1 MFMMN
6 PTEPKLEAFGR
17 LLQIMDE
24 LREQCPWDK
33 AQTMET
39 LRHLTIE
46 EVYEL
51 ADAILEGNQDEVKKE
66 LGDILLHIV
75 FYARIASETA
85 VFDIK
90 SVIDQVCEKLIHRH
104 PHIYGEVKVGDAGEV
119 ARNWE
124 QLKLKEG
131 KKSVLEGVPK
141 SLPSLIKSMRIQD
154 KARSAGFDWEKQEQ
168 VLDKVEEELRE
179 LRAEIRS
186 GNTDRIK
193 SEFGDLMFSMVNL
206 SRFLNVNPDEALERT
221 NSKFIARFQ
230 YLEQAAKHIGKSL
243 QDMSLEEMDVFWNE
257 AKSKGL

>member
-1 MFMMN
+1 MIS
-6 PTEPKLEAFGR
+6 TDPKLEAFGR
-17 LLQIMDE
+17 LLKIMDE

-33 AQTMET
+33 AQTMES

-51 ADAILEGNQDEVKKE
+51 ADAILEGNQDEVRKE

-75 FYARIASETA
+75 FYARIGSEQGI
-85 VFDIK
+85 FDIQ

-104 PHIYGEVKVGDAGEV
+104 PHIYGEVKVQDAGEV

-124 QLKLKEG
+124 QLKLREG

-141 SLPSLIKSMRIQD
+141 SLPSLIKAMRVQD
-154 KARSAGFDWEKQEQ
+154 KARSAGFDWEQQEQ

-186 GNTDRIK
+186 GNTDRMRA
-193 SEFGDLMFSMVNL
+193 EFGDLMFSMVNL
-206 SRFLNVNPDEALERT
+206 SRFLEVNPDEALERT
-221 NSKFIARFQ
+221 NLKFIARFQ
-230 YLEQAAKHIGKSL
+230 YLENAARANGKAL
-243 QDMSLEEMDVFWNE
+243 RDMTLDEMDVYWNE

>member
-1 MFMMN
+1 MHQ
-6 PTEPKLEAFGR
+6 TDPKLEAFGR
-17 LLQIMDE
+17 LLKIMDE

-33 AQTMET
+33 VQTMES

-51 ADAILEGNQDEVKKE
+51 ADAILDGNQEEVRKE

-75 FYARIASETA
+75 FYARIGSEQGT
-85 VFDIK
+85 FDIQ

-104 PHIYGEVKVGDAGEV
+104 PHIYGEVKVQDASEV

-141 SLPSLIKSMRIQD
+141 SLPSLIKAMRVQD
-154 KARSAGFDWEKQEQ
+154 KARSAGFDWEQQEQ

-179 LRAEIRS
+179 LRAEIRA
-186 GNTDRIK
+186 GNTDRMHA
-193 SEFGDLMFSMVNL
+193 EFGDLMFSMVNL
-206 SRFLNVNPDEALERT
+206 SRFLQVNPDEALERT
-221 NSKFIARFQ
+221 NLKFIARFQ
-230 YLEQAAKHIGKSL
+230 YLEDAASSRGKSL
-243 QDMSLEEMDVFWNE
+243 RDMTLEEMDVFWNE